1 MVHRFPANLS
11 MTPPDASSSSSHGQ
25 APDADAAI
33 VRAAIHP
40 AIGIARMGNSQHDFY
55 VGPEVTEPL
64 PQPPGFMHDADGALK
79 RQAARFRVYGYD
91 AAGNVVRELTSHD
104 ADIRW
109 TVHVANHKASWYQ
122 WSIALDIPEAAGA
135 KLPPRNATVADRAG
149 LVIDPG
155 PRSISGAWEGG
166 PAYELDGAFQG
177 TPVNLGEVR
186 TDQAGRL
193 LFLGGRG
200 VSASPTGSP
209 IFDKSQPN
217 PFINADGWYD
227 DASDGPVMAE
237 VSLGGRPVPVDPA
250 WVVTAPPNYAPEAIG
265 VRTLYDLLVD
275 CYIDAGW
282 MKPPS
287 PVSFRHDVYP
297 ILQRLSN
304 LQWVNAGFAVQFGRG
319 GPHAFDDPAYVRT
332 LSWLPSGAY
341 DPDKDVYREVR
352 LQIFNS
358 FRAPQPTDNSPL
370 PWPWIYG
377 DDMDN
382 PPSPSPRQNA
392 SVSPTQYGVLKA
404 WAAGQFVDDWERPY
418 DPPRFI
424 DQVPLPEQ
432 PAMLDR
438 AALHFCLADAFHP
451 GCEVTW
457 PIRHVTLFSSPFR
470 IIHRPP
476 DQPEPDYGPV
486 LTPEVALS
494 ETGPLHAQG
503 PGDLTRWMGLPWQAD
518 TGFCRSGYGTTTYA
532 YDPFIPTFWPARV
545 PNQVLTKEAYEVVRD
560 ASRPRQERLE
570 AFTNRAT
577 WTRWLNGSTGEQMKQ
592 MVELFGAFG
601 VVELREGVAGDPV
614 FPPVMG
620 VEALGGALAHP
631 LPAAKAAPSG
641 LLGAAADVAEV
652 VTEVAGALSDAVSA
666 AAEPALSPDEALRLS
681 ILRRA
686 GWRSF
691 EEAEEAPTPVRRP
704 GKG

>member
-1 MVHRFPANLS
+1 
-11 MTPPDASSSSSHGQ
+11 MTPSDAFPSTHQ
-25 APDADAAI
+25 LHAPGADAAI

-40 AIGIARMGNSQHDFY
+40 AIGVARMGNSHHDFY

-64 PQPPGFMHDADGALK
+64 PQPPGRMHDAAGALK

-91 AAGNVVRELTSHD
+91 AAGNVVRELTTHD
-104 ADIRW
+104 ADLRW
-109 TVHVANHKASWYQ
+109 TVHVANRKASWYQ
-122 WSIALDIPEAAGA
+122 WAIALDIPEAAG
-135 KLPPRNATVADRAG
+135 KTLPLRNATVGDRAS
-149 LVIDPG
+149 LEIDPG
-155 PRSISGAWEGG
+155 PRSIAGAWEGG
-166 PAYELDGAFQG
+166 PAYELNGAFQG

-186 TDQAGRL
+186 TDEAGRL

-200 VSASPTGSP
+200 VSASPSGSP
-209 IFDKSQPN
+209 IFDESQPN
-217 PFINADGWYD
+217 PFINANGWYD
-227 DASDGPVMAE
+227 DASDGPVTAE
-237 VSLGGRPVPVDPA
+237 VSIGGRPIPVDPA

-275 CYIDAGW
+275 CYVEAGW

-297 ILQRLSN
+297 ILQRLSS
-304 LQWVNAGFAVQFGRG
+304 LQWVNAGFAAQFGRG
-319 GPHAFDDPAYVRT
+319 GPHDFEDPAYVRT
-332 LSWLPSGAY
+332 LSWLPSSGV
-341 DPDKDVYREVR
+341 DVYGEAR

-358 FRAPQPTDNSPL
+358 FREPEPTSNSPL

-392 SVSPTQYGVLKA
+392 SVSPTQYRVLKA

-424 DQVPLPEQ
+424 EQVPLQDQ

-457 PIRHVTLFSSPFR
+457 PVRHVTLFSSPFR
-470 IIHRPP
+470 IIHRSP

-486 LTPEVALS
+486 LTPEIALS
-494 ETGPLHAQG
+494 ATGPLHAQG

-518 TGFCRSGYGTTTYA
+518 TAFCRSGYGTKTYT

-545 PNQVLTKEAYEVVRD
+545 PNQVLTQEAYEVVRD

-570 AFTNRAT
+570 AFTGRAS
-577 WTRWLNGSTGEQMKQ
+577 WTRWLDGPDTAAQMEQ
-592 MVELFGAFG
+592 MVELFGSFG
-601 VVELREGVAGDPV
+601 VVELREGVASDPV
-614 FPPVMG
+614 FPPMIG
-620 VEALGGALAHP
+620 VEALGGALP
-631 LPAAKAAPSG
+631 RPQPGAKAAPSV
-641 LLGAAADVAEV
+641 LFAAAAGVAEV
-652 VTEVAGALSDAVSA
+652 VTEVADAVTGA
-666 AAEPALSPDEALRLS
+666 MAPAAEPALSSDEALRLS

-691 EEAEEAPTPVRRP
+691 EEAEDAPTPVQRP
-704 GKG
+704 GKE